1 MSEKPVGRKLETTFH
16 SPGQTPETEPDT
28 AKERIASGVWPWLSA
43 LLFIVVMVL
52 LALLWRSQPS
62 VEEMAGEEPAGQ
74 LSTGAAPEAA
84 GGASEPATPSSEA
97 ANEPDAEALLAAR
110 QRSQVL
116 LGALGSRVAALE
128 SRRCDIWAGPECEA
142 LRGEYEQA
150 QTHFS
155 ERRYDLAEK
164 RAKEGVKT
172 ADGLIQRGG
181 DVFAETID
189 NGDAAYNDGDM
200 DAAEQSYKKALTMVP
215 DSNIARAG
223 LQRVAAYDQ
232 LQSLLRQ
239 ADEAREEQDWQN
251 AVALYQEALAVDPQS
266 QSARLGLNLAESQM
280 GDQAYGQAIAAAMFA
295 IDEQR
300 FDDARAALKQAQ
312 KLRPGAVELD
322 AAKAQLQAAEQTAQI
337 ETGVKRA
344 RQAIAGERWLEADR
358 ALTKVAAVDPSLA
371 VLAALRPQVDS
382 RLALDQR
389 LQGHIEAPQR
399 LSDARVLNDAEQ
411 ALNQADATAP
421 KGDRLRQQMQQL
433 ARIIARAKTP
443 RPVRLLAQ
451 PHMEVL
457 VYRVGQYKDFEVKQ
471 LSLRPGQYT
480 IVTRCEGH
488 RDRRGQLQV
497 EPGSRD
503 VIEHRL
509 SCGEAL

>member
-1 MSEKPVGRKLETTFH
+1 MSDKPVGRKLETTFH
-16 SPGQTPETEPDT
+16 QPGQLPEQD
-28 AKERIASGVWPWLSA
+28 AGVEKPRPGTGIWPWLSV
-43 LLFIVVMVL
+43 LLFALVLVL
-52 LALLWRSQPS
+52 LFLLWRSQSSGPEPTEELQTDIAPLTGDNPS
-62 VEEMAGEEPAGQ
+62 PAER
-74 LSTGAAPEAA
+74 STAEGNSESAAPA
-84 GGASEPATPSSEA
+84 
-97 ANEPDAEALLAAR
+97 DAEAVLAAR
-110 QRSQVL
+110 QRAQVL
-116 LGALGSRVAALE
+116 LAAFGARLAALE
-128 SRRCDIWAGPECEA
+128 SRRCDIWAASDCEA

-150 QTHFS
+150 QSHFS
-155 ERRYDLAEK
+155 GRRYELAEK
-164 RAKEGVKT
+164 RAKAGVKT
-172 ADGLIQRGG
+172 ADALIQRGG

-189 NGDAAYNDGDM
+189 SGDAAYNAGDM
-200 DAAEQSYKKALTMVP
+200 DAAEAAYKKALTMVP
-215 DSNIARAG
+215 DSKIASAG

-232 LQSLLRQ
+232 LQSLLK
-239 ADEAREEQDWQN
+239 EAEAARREQDWPG
-251 AVALYQEALAVDPQS
+251 AVSLYQEALAVDPLS

-280 GDQAYGQAIAAAMFA
+280 SDQAYGQAIAATMLA

-312 KLRPGAVELD
+312 KLRPGAVELG
-322 AAKAQLQAAEQTAQI
+322 AARAQLQAAEKKARI
-337 ETGVKRA
+337 EAGVEQVRHS
-344 RQAIAGERWLEADR
+344 IAAERWPEADR
-358 ALTKVAAVDPSLA
+358 ALTKLATVDPSLE
-371 VLAALRPQVDS
+371 LISELRPLVDQ

-399 LSDARVLNDAEQ
+399 LSDPRVLKDAEQ
-411 ALNQADATAP
+411 ALNLADAIDP
-421 KGDRLRQQMQQL
+421 KGDILRRQMQQL

-471 LSLRPGQYT
+471 LSLRPGNYT

-497 EPGSRD
+497 ESGSRD